1 MVLLM
6 ALVVLG
12 VGRLV
17 NPLLLAYLFALGYV
31 ALGVYE
37 GREPLPAEA
46 ERGALPLR
54 KGCCPVQ
61 PLVFERRATPTAAR
75 DLLSI
80 SLAALVVVEEH
91 PSVFSPA
98 NPPELS
104 PDGHPLLARTT

>member
-1 MVLLM
+1 M
-6 ALVVLG
+6 
-12 VGRLV
+12 
-17 NPLLLAYLFALGYV
+17 NFALTAFSEVGLRLYRF
-31 ALGVYE
+31 LGSWGAWE
-37 GREPLPAEA
+37 GPAEA
-46 ERGALPLR
+46 ERGALTLR

-104 PDGHPLLARTT
+104 PDGHSLLARTT